1 VMKVFRSIILFIL
14 ILSVSESLCQSTE
27 KVEKADQST
36 EKVDK
41 ADQSTEKVEMA
52 DVLRQD
58 GKIYTVVFG
67 LVVILTAMI
76 ILLIRV
82 DRKVF
87 RLEKEMKKDK

>member
-1 VMKVFRSIILFIL
+1 MKSIKLL
-14 ILSVSESLCQSTE
+14 ILLALILPSLNSFAQST
-27 KVEKADQST
+27 AD
-36 EKVDK
+36 
-41 ADQSTEKVEMA
+41 VEMA

-82 DRKVF
+82 DRKLF
-87 RLEKEMKKDK
+87 RLEQEQKGKKTF

>member
-1 VMKVFRSIILFIL
+1 MMSMTSTSFAQGS
-14 ILSVSESLCQSTE
+14 SE
-27 KVEKADQST
+27 
-36 EKVDK
+36 
-41 ADQSTEKVEMA
+41 VEMA

-82 DRKVF
+82 DRRLF
-87 RLEKEMKKDK
+87 RLEQEQKLRKN

>member
-1 VMKVFRSIILFIL
+1 MKLIKLIIIPASILTALNSFGQG
-14 ILSVSESLCQSTE
+14 SAE
-27 KVEKADQST
+27 
-36 EKVDK
+36 
-41 ADQSTEKVEMA
+41 VEMA

-76 ILLIRV
+76 VLLIRV

-87 RLEKEMKKDK
+87 LMEKEWKNNGGGAK